1 MNNTTNTTGFITET
15 DITTLTNTPETL
27 FLIFIIG
34 LSLYLM
40 TRDSILKYIG
50 SFMLLAI
57 GLMMMQ
63 NILIIGI
70 LLTIIAILSWFTWK
84 ENMH

>member
-1 MNNTTNTTGFITET
+1 MNETNTTGFITET
-15 DITTLTNTPETL
+15 DITTLANTPETL

-57 GLMMMQ
+57 GIMMMQ

-70 LLTIIAILSWFTWK
+70 LLTIIAVLSWFT
-84 ENMH
+84 